1 MDQERDEERDEEQSR
16 ARQARLLRA
25 FAARLEGGDAS
36 APTDVFA
43 PIERELELR
52 LDDEAIDEAWAM
64 QGDKEAEPWAILRGR
79 ALV

>member
-1 MDQERDEERDEEQSR
+1 MEPEHDEARAR

-36 APTDVFA
+36 APTDVIA
-43 PIERELELR
+43 PLERELELR

-64 QGDKEAEPWAILRGR
+64 QGDQEAEPWAILRGR